1 MIQQAAGTGAAAAGG
16 VPDVRGLSHAW
27 TYQAIVK

>member
-1 MIQQAAGTGAAAAGG
+1 MIQIRGDGS
-16 VPDVRGLSHAW
+16 PDVRGLSRNL

>member
-1 MIQQAAGTGAAAAGG
+1 MIQIRGDGL
-16 VPDVRGLSHAW
+16 PDVRGLSRNL

>member
-1 MIQQAAGTGAAAAGG
+1 MIVVGMIQIRGDGL
-16 VPDVRGLSHAW
+16 PDVRGVSRNL